1 MKKSWKLLL
10 TAFSFAFV
18 MFLAMGTT
26 SKAAGWDAGL
36 KQTEAGEK
44 SISISWNPYMQAGVA
59 IDHYET
65 EYSMDGTNFAPTS
78 TWNHVNGTEEDI
90 RNLAAGKVY
99 WVRVKAVAEGANYED
114 VVVAVS
120 NPIQVATLPTVGRV
134 EGLTQTAA
142 TANSATF
149 TWTPVSGAT
158 SYDIYLSQSLWHY
171 TKVGSTSGT
180 SYTVSS
186 LPAGYAGEYFVMAK
200 KATFNGFE
208 ATGDMEYDGYFKRI
222 AVKSLPAKVQ
232 SIAVSYLYSS
242 SNRCDFQWSVVN
254 NADGYQLQTK
264 NAKGKVVSTTNY
276 SSTTGSVSPFKKGQ
290 FYSTRVRAFV
300 KVGNGYAYGPW
311 SNYSYN
317 ASNKSIKWI
326 RSANRKKITLKWKKI
341 TGACGYKVYISTK
354 SGKGY
359 KKVKTCGKNSKGCTI
374 TKCGKKKLSKK
385 KTYYVRVE
393 YLRKVGKKKVVSGIA
408 GFGTVRS

>member
-36 KQTEAGEK
+36 KQTAAGQK
-44 SISISWNPYMQAGVA
+44 SISISWNPYIQEGVA

-65 EYSMDGTNFAPTS
+65 EYRMDGTNFAPTS
-78 TWNHVNGTEEDI
+78 TWNHVSGTEETI
-90 RNLAAGKVY
+90 PSLAAGKVY
-99 WVRVKAVAEGANYED
+99 WVRVKAVAEGADYKD

-120 NPIQVATLPTVGRV
+120 NPLQVATLPTVGRV
-134 EGLTQTAA
+134 EGLMQSAA

-158 SYDIYLSQSLWHY
+158 GYDIYLSQSLWHY

-180 SYTVSS
+180 SYTVTS
-186 LPAGYAGEYFVMAK
+186 LPTGYAGEYFVMAK
-200 KATFNGFE
+200 KTTFNGFE
-208 ATGDMEYDGYFKRI
+208 ATGDMKYDGYFKRI
-222 AVKSLPAKVQ
+222 DVKSLPAKVQ
-232 SIAVSYLYSS
+232 SIAVSAFYSNS
-242 SNRCDFQWSVVN
+242 CSFKWSVVN

-264 NAKGKVVSTTNY
+264 NAKGKVVSTTSY
-276 SSTTGSVSPFKKGQ
+276 IGTSGSVSPFKKGQ
-290 FYSTRVRAFV
+290 FYSTRVRAYV

-317 ASNKSIKWI
+317 ALNKSIKWI

-341 TGACGYKVYISTK
+341 AGACGYKVYISTK

-393 YLRKVGKKKVVSGIA
+393 YLKKVGKKKVVSGIA

>member
-26 SKAAGWDAGL
+26 SKAADWDAGL
-36 KQTEAGEK
+36 KQTKAGEK
-44 SISISWNPYMQAGVA
+44 SVTISWNPCMVGPA
-59 IDHYET
+59 ISHYET
-65 EYSMDGTNFAPTS
+65 EYSMDGTNFVPTS
-78 TWNHVNGTEEDI
+78 TYNRVYETEADI
-90 RNLAAGKVY
+90 RSLAPDKIY
-99 WVRVKAVAEGANYED
+99 WVRVKAVAQSKE
-114 VVVAVS
+114 VVAVS
-120 NPIQVATLPTVGRV
+120 NPIQVATLPKVDCV
-134 EGLTQTAA
+134 EGLVQSAA

-149 TWTPVSGAT
+149 SWMPVNGVN
-158 SYDIYLSQSLWHY
+158 SYDIYLSHDLWHY
-171 TKVGSTSGT
+171 TKVGTTTST
-180 SYTVSS
+180 SYTVNS
-186 LPAGYAGEYFVMAK
+186 LPTGYKGEYFVMAK
-200 KATFNGFE
+200 KKTFNGFE
-208 ATGDMEYDGYFKRI
+208 AMGSMENYGYFKRI
-222 AVKSLPAKVQ
+222 NVKSLPAKVQ

-276 SSTTGSVSPFKKGQ
+276 SSTSGSVSPFKKGQ
-290 FYSTRVRAFV
+290 FYSTRVRAYV

-311 SNYSYN
+311 SNYTYN

-393 YLRKVGKKKVVSGIA
+393 YLKKVGKKKVVSGIA
-408 GFGTVRS
+408 GYGTVSS

>member
-26 SKAAGWDAGL
+26 SKAADWDAGL
-36 KQTEAGEK
+36 KQTKAGEK
-44 SISISWNPYMQAGVA
+44 SVTISWDPCMVGPA
-59 IDHYET
+59 ISHYEA

-78 TWNHVNGTEEDI
+78 TYNTVYGTEENI
-90 RNLAAGKVY
+90 RNLAPDKVY
-99 WVRVKAVAEGANYED
+99 WVRVKAVDNSDA
-114 VVVAVS
+114 VVAVS

-134 EGLTQTAA
+134 EGLAQSAA

-149 TWTPVSGAT
+149 TWTPVSGVD
-158 SYDIYLSQSLWHY
+158 SYDIYLSHALWHY
-171 TKVGSTSGT
+171 TKVGTTTST
-180 SYTVSS
+180 SYTVNS
-186 LPAGYAGEYFVMAK
+186 LPVGYVGEYFVMAK
-200 KATFNGFE
+200 KKTFNGFE
-208 ATGDMEYDGYFKRI
+208 AMGSMENYGYFKRI
-222 AVKSLPAKVQ
+222 NVKSLPAKVQ

-276 SSTTGSVSPFKKGQ
+276 SSTSGSVSPFKKGQ
-290 FYSTRVRAFV
+290 FYSTRVRAYV

-311 SNYSYN
+311 SNYTYN
-317 ASNKSIKWI
+317 ASNKSVKWI

-341 TGACGYKVYISTK
+341 AGACGYKVYISTK

-408 GFGTVRS
+408 NFGTVRS